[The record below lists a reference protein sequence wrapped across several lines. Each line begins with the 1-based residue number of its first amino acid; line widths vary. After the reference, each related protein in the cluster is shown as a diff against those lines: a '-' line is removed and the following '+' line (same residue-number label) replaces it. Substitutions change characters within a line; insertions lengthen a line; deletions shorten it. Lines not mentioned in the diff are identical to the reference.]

1 MAIRD
6 NDYVLGTHDEEL
18 DRLGLQ
24 HSVWRP
30 RVLDAW
36 RRAGFTRGQTI
47 LDVGCGPG
55 YATLDLA
62 EIVGP
67 SGRVVALDQSRRFI
81 AHLQERARLRGFR
94 NIETIEVDLDNDPL
108 PSVQADRAWCRW
120 VIAFLTNPRR
130 LVQQLAKVVKPGGV
144 FVSYEYFAYDSWR
157 LLPPSAEH
165 TEFVRIVEEG
175 WRATGGE
182 PDIGLQLPRWLAE
195 AGFEIVDARPL
206 VECVTPESYVWQW
219 PKSFVRIG
227 ADRYVELG
235 TLTRERADEIIAAFE
250 RREREPNTMMITPG
264 VLEITARRLATAAA

>member
-1 MAIRD
+1 MADDD

-18 DRLGLQ
+18 ERLGLQ
-24 HSVWRP
+24 HRVWRP

-36 RRAGFTRGQTI
+36 RRAGFTLGQTI
-47 LDVGCGPG
+47 VDLGCGPG

-62 EIVGP
+62 ELVGP
-67 SGRVVALDQSRRFI
+67 SGRVIALDQSQKFLS
-81 AHLQERARLRGFR
+81 HLRGAAKQRGYR
-94 NIETIEVDLDNDPL
+94 NIDVREIDLDNETL
-108 PSVQADRAWCRW
+108 PALQADRAWCRW
-120 VIAFLTNPRR
+120 VIAFLTKPQRF
-130 LVQQLAKVVKPGGV
+130 VQQLASVVKPGGI

-157 LLPPSAEH
+157 LLPPSAEL
-165 TEFVRIVEEG
+165 TEFVRIVEAG
-175 WRATGGE
+175 WRASGGE

-195 AGFEIVDARPL
+195 SGFEIVDARPL
-206 VECVTPESYVWQW
+206 VEVITPGNYVWQW

-264 VLEITARRLATAAA
+264 VLEITARRRGSA